1 MAEAEML
8 GMVLM
13 TQLCT
18 NASLQTQSEN
28 AAAEQRF
35 HPSELCMVS
44 QDSLELW
51 LSISLLID

>member
-1 MAEAEML
+1 ML

-28 AAAEQRF
+28 DAAEQRF
-35 HPSELCMVS
+35 HPSELCMAS
-44 QDSLELW
+44 QASLELW

>member
-1 MAEAEML
+1 MAEAEVL
-8 GMVLM
+8 GMVRM

-35 HPSELCMVS
+35 HPSELCMAS
-44 QDSLELW
+44 QASLELW